1 MDLWIQLFLPFG
13 LLLARIGAFV
23 AVLPIFSWQN
33 LPVRVRAAIAVTV
46 TVFFAAVRGPVM
58 DVTGVT
64 VASAAV
70 VMVQEVL
77 YGLALG
83 LAVSFVFLAVQQA
96 GRMIGIQMGLGD
108 AGIIDPVTGETVR
121 PIGMFFEVTFVLFF
135 LAAGGHH
142 LFLLLIDKSYQ
153 VFPAG
158 GAFDRQTMGRLAE
171 ALVSAGSTMLLM
183 ALRMA
188 APVLAAFLALSVVLG
203 ILARVLP
210 EMNILFTSFP
220 LRVGL
225 GFLMAALT
233 LPSLDHFAGE
243 LGQWINNFFG
253 G

>member
-1 MDLWIQLFLPFG
+1 MAVWIQLFLPFV
-13 LLLARIGAFV
+13 LLLARIGAFF
-23 AVLPIFSWQN
+23 AVLPIFSWRA
-33 LPVRVRAAIAVTV
+33 LPVRVRAAIAFVV

-58 DVTGVT
+58 DVTGLT
-64 VASAAV
+64 TGAAAV
-70 VMVQEVL
+70 AIAQEIL

-83 LAVSFVFLAVQQA
+83 LAVTFVFLAVQQA
-96 GRMIGIQMGLGD
+96 GRMIGMQMGLGD

-121 PIGMFFEVTFVLFF
+121 PVGMFFEITFVLFF

-142 LFLLLIDKSYQ
+142 LFLLLIDKSYF

-158 GAFDRQTMGRLAE
+158 GAFDRQMIGRLAE
-171 ALVSAGSTMLLM
+171 ALVDAGSTMLLM

-210 EMNILFTSFP
+210 EMNILLTSFP

-225 GFLMAALT
+225 GFVMAAMT

-243 LGQWINNFFG
+243 LGRWINTFFVT
-253 G
+253 